1 VNNSQTATLSQ
12 AKYLLRGAVFDPTGG
27 IVLNFKVEIRRLIPA
42 SSQVPNVT
50 ANPLLSTLTNQEG
63 AFSFELLPGT
73 YQICVARYPNS
84 CRSLA
89 INAEETPR
97 TQEYLRLVIHPW
109 EDIASSELLDTHI
122 RELAGPGAK
131 NCGRVRRED
140 NPAQATSCARR
151 AHKKHQPF
159 FVRYD
164 PKGLVDSE
172 IADGVAGDSSGNMYF
187 VTFDSM
193 GMDTTHLPTG
203 ATMPDGFHT
212 MIIPCSKPVRVRVTS
227 DGNLTCFV
235 DGRWLGVD

>member
-1 VNNSQTATLSQ
+1 MRKVSRSLYCLVFSAGLVGAIGRAVSPVGGAAQDNKSVNNSQTATLSQ

-27 IVLNFKVEIRRLIPA
+27 IVPNFKVEIRRLIPA

-109 EDIASSELLDTHI
+109 EDI
-122 RELAGPGAK
+122 
-131 NCGRVRRED
+131 
-140 NPAQATSCARR
+140 
-151 AHKKHQPF
+151 
-159 FVRYD
+159 
-164 PKGLVDSE
+164 
-172 IADGVAGDSSGNMYF
+172 
-187 VTFDSM
+187 
-193 GMDTTHLPTG
+193 
-203 ATMPDGFHT
+203 
-212 MIIPCSKPVRVRVTS
+212 
-227 DGNLTCFV
+227 
-235 DGRWLGVD
+235 